1 MKKNNILRIIHTLN
15 PSLGGPSNAIIDH
28 SKALVNCGFSVDI
41 LTSDKKKYLKK
52 KIKNIRIINKG
63 SSLGNYG
70 FNFKII
76 LWLYRNKK
84 KYDLFIVHE
93 LWRFYTLLARI
104 ILNNYFVFI
113 HGQLD
118 PFFKKNL
125 FKLIKKKIYWYLIE
139 KKNLIKAN
147 SILLTTE
154 LEKKLI
160 ENTYVN
166 TNGIKKNVIKYGI
179 IKKNLNK
186 KKISEL
192 FYKKFKNLRNKKFY
206 LFLGRFHEKKGCEIL
221 VKSIFKIKENFS
233 DIILMAGP
241 LTNSNYEKK
250 LFNLINKYKL
260 KDKFIFV
267 DALYGELKW
276 AAIQE
281 SKAMVLPSHGE
292 NFGVSLIESLSFSK
306 PVLTTFKVNTYKEI
320 LNYRAGFVS
329 KNNSHD
335 FSKILK
341 KFSKLKNKNIRIMSD
356 NALKCFN
363 KEFNLL
369 KITKKKFDIFK
380 N

>member
-70 FNFKII
+70 FNFNII

-221 VKSIFKIKENFS
+221 VKSIFKIKEHFS

-369 KITKKKFDIFK
+369 KITKKNFDIFK

>member
-369 KITKKKFDIFK
+369 KITKKNFDIFK